1 MYQGTNRSGQRPGQA
16 EDYHNQEKITAER
29 TKKQFV
35 SDVIYVTDG
44 MMQDDMKKRVDRQ
57 NLNTDGLT
65 D

>member
-16 EDYHNQEKITAER
+16 EDYHKQEKITAER